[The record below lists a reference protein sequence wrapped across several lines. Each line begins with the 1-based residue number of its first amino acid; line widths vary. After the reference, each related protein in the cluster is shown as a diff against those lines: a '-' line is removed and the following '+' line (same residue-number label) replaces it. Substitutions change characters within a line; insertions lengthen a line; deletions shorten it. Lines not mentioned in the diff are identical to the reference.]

1 MSDKGNIEAVNA
13 IKKLNE
19 QGSDVI
25 MKRIGIKSSTI
36 NKMKKV
42 ASLFNDE
49 MGDDLKEAEMIAFFF
64 EKSFDAFLKSG
75 EIENR
80 IKSLTE

>member
-1 MSDKGNIEAVNA
+1 MSDKGSNEAVNA
-13 IKKLNE
+13 INKLNE

-42 ASLFNDE
+42 SSLFNDE